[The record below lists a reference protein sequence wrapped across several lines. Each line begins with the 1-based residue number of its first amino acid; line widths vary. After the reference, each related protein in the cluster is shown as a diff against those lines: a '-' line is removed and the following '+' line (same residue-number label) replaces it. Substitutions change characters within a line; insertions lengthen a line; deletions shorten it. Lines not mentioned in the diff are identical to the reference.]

1 MSVKGLLHS
10 IESFGTVDGPGV
22 RFVVFFQGC
31 PMRCLYCHN
40 PDTWDIKNVQIKL
53 YAEDVLE
60 KMKRNLPFYK
70 SGGITATGGE
80 PLLQPEF
87 LLELFSLAKENSIH
101 TCLDTSGITFDK
113 ASSER
118 VNLINEILNK
128 TDLVMLDIK
137 HIDSN
142 GHFSLTGRYNRR
154 VLDFAE
160 HLLKRQKNVRIRHVL
175 VPGITDSEES
185 LTRLGAY
192 LKKFDNIESVEVL
205 PYHTLGKVKYENL
218 GIAYP
223 LKDTREA
230 TARDVSRAKEL
241 IESARLG

>member
-1 MSVKGLLHS
+1 MSVKGQLHS

-40 PDTWDIKNVQIKL
+40 PDTWDIKNAQIEL

-80 PLLQPEF
+80 PLVQAQF
-87 LLELFSLAKENSIH
+87 LLELFSLAKENGIH

-113 ASSER
+113 DAPER
-118 VNLINEILNK
+118 VRLIDEILDK

-137 HIDSN
+137 HIDT
-142 GHFSLTGRYNRR
+142 GAHLSLTGRYNRR

-160 HLLKRQKNVRIRHVL
+160 HLLKRQKTVRIRHVL
-175 VPGITDSEES
+175 VPGITDNEES

-218 GIAYP
+218 GISYP

-230 TARDVSRAKEL
+230 TASDVLHAKEL